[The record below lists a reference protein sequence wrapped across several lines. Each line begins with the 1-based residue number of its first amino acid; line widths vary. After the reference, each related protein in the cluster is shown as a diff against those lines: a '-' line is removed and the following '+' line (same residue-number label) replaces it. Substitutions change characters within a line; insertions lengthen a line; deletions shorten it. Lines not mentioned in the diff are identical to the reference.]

1 MNFLK
6 EWMLNLLALIIMIIL
21 PVLCIYVVDLL
32 VSHLGIWVLFIIL
45 LILVSLLITIK
56 NLN

>member
-6 EWMLNLLALIIMIIL
+6 EWMLNLLALMIILIL

-45 LILVSLLITIK
+45 LTLVSLLITIK
-56 NLN
+56 NLD

>member
-1 MNFLK
+1 MNFFK
-6 EWMLNLLALIIMIIL
+6 KWMLNLLALIIMIIL

-45 LILVSLLITIK
+45 LILISLLITIK
-56 NLN
+56 NLD

>member
-1 MNFLK
+1 MKFLK
-6 EWMLNLLALIIMIIL
+6 EWMLNLLALLIMIIL

-45 LILVSLLITIK
+45 LILVSYL
-56 NLN
+56 

>member
-1 MNFLK
+1 MNFFK
-6 EWMLNLLALIIMIIL
+6 KWMLNLLALIIMIIL

>member
-1 MNFLK
+1 MKFFK
-6 EWMLNLLALIIMIIL
+6 EWMLNLLALMIMIIL

>member
-1 MNFLK
+1 MNFFK
-6 EWMLNLLALIIMIIL
+6 KWMLNLLALIIMIIL
-21 PVLCIYVVDLL
+21 SVLCIYVVDLL

-45 LILVSLLITIK
+45 LTLVSLLITIK